1 MNYKML
7 ITKDELSLTVGFNNF
22 VKLEQAIQD
31 NISSMSVLE
40 NKLGQLFL
48 IWLSEIK

>member
-7 ITKDELSLTVGFNNF
+7 ITKDELSLIIGFNNF
-22 VKLEQAIQD
+22 VKLEKAIQD
-31 NISSMSVLE
+31 NISCLSVLK

-48 IWLSEIK
+48 IWFSEIK